1 MSATAGISERSA
13 AGGWRYDGVAKAFHW
28 LVVAMLVVQYSVALV
43 LGLILPKSAEDGLA
57 EWHFAVGSSVLVVM
71 LARLAWRLTHTP
83 PPPPADLSPGL
94 KLLSRATH
102 WVFYAVL
109 IVLPVLGWFAASAH
123 GATVRL
129 AGLIPLPLLVPKD
142 DPFGKAMQTV
152 HPVIAITL
160 LAVIALHI
168 AGALYHAFVKR
179 DGVMQRMLP
188 GRGAGQTQRPA

>member
-1 MSATAGISERSA
+1 MSATAGFSEQSA
-13 AGGWRYDGVAKAFHW
+13 AGGWRYDGIAKAFHW

-57 EWHFAVGSSVLVVM
+57 AWHFAMGSSILVVM

-94 KLLSRATH
+94 QLLSRATH
-102 WVFYAVL
+102 WVFYIVL

-168 AGALYHAFVKR
+168 SGALYHAFVKR
-179 DGVMQRMLP
+179 DGVLQRMLP
-188 GRGAGQTQRPA
+188 GRNFERDGKSA

>member
-1 MSATAGISERSA
+1 M
-13 AGGWRYDGVAKAFHW
+13 
-28 LVVAMLVVQYSVALV
+28 
-43 LGLILPKSAEDGLA
+43 
-57 EWHFAVGSSVLVVM
+57 
-71 LARLAWRLTHTP
+71 
-83 PPPPADLSPGL
+83 
-94 KLLSRATH
+94 
-102 WVFYAVL
+102 
-109 IVLPVLGWFAASAH
+109 
-123 GATVRL
+123 RL